1 MATVKDL
8 AGVLIFSIVG
18 RWISAG
24 LAFLNP
30 MTGVFVSI
38 VMDVIVDVMV
48 FLLLLGII
56 AGSDTCDEDIKDIA
70 KDMHDLHDAVKCA
83 WCGAPKNPTDIR
95 CSSCGEYFKK

>member
-1 MATVKDL
+1 MATVKYL
-8 AGVLIFSIVG
+8 ARVLIFSVIG
-18 RWISAG
+18 GGISAG
-24 LAFLNP
+24 LAFLNL
-30 MTGVFVSI
+30 MVGGCVGIAVGFI
-38 VMDVIVDVMV
+38 V
-48 FLLLLGII
+48 FLFLLGII